1 MMIRF
6 FFGLMVALSPT
17 MLWASTVQIESEKLT
32 IMHKSNQA
40 IFIDHVHVIRDDFE
54 LFCDRL
60 VAYYNE
66 HELDRAEA
74 FGHIVLHQKGVKGTS
89 DKAILN
95 QHDNTMTL
103 IGHAVLEQ
111 KGSRV
116 EGETIIY
123 NMKQEQTTVFP
134 VKGGRTHMTIE
145 SDDSGNAMLPTAAK
159 QQ

>member
-6 FFGLMVALSPT
+6 FFSLMLALSPT
-17 MLWASTVQIESEKLT
+17 ILWAGTVQIESEKLT

-40 IFIDHVHVIRDDFE
+40 IFTDHVHITRDDFE

-74 FGHIVLHQKGVKGTS
+74 FGHIILHQKDVKGTS

-116 EGETIIY
+116 EGETIVH

-145 SDDSGNAMLPTAAK
+145 SDDSGNSILPTTGSK
-159 QQ
+159 P

>member
-6 FFGLMVALSPT
+6 LFSLIVALVPT
-17 MLWASTVQIESEKLT
+17 ILWAGTVQIESEKLT

-40 IFIDHVHVIRDDFE
+40 TFTDHVHLTRDDFE
-54 LFCDRL
+54 LYCDRL

-74 FGHIVLHQKGVKGTS
+74 FGHIVLHQKDVKGTS

-95 QHDNTMTL
+95 QHDHTMTL

-111 KGSRV
+111 KGSKV
-116 EGETIIY
+116 QGETIVH
-123 NMKQEQTTVFP
+123 NMKEEQTTVFP
-134 VKGGRTHMTIE
+134 AKGGRTHMTIE
-145 SDDSGNAMLPTAAK
+145 SDDSGKSMLPTAGK
-159 QQ
+159 QH